1 MVKEHAIDVVRQM
14 LESQGLSSIKA
25 VLEKHPNIHTKIT
38 MSSTKNGNMLIL
50 DRPISKASVKRMG
63 IILSKHGYKLFQIQ
77 PPKDVPAFH
86 KQLIAEPKEGEKK
99 QPPEHTY
106 IKTVSDLAAA
116 NSKRMYKVTSK

>member
-1 MVKEHAIDVVRQM
+1 MVREHAIDVVRQM
-14 LESQGLSSIKA
+14 LESQGLSSVKA

-38 MSSTKNGNMLIL
+38 LSSTKSGNMMIL

-63 IILSKHGYKLFQIQ
+63 IILSKHGYKLFIIP

-86 KQLIAEPKEGEKK
+86 KQLLATPKEGEQK
-99 QPPEHTY
+99 PEEHPY